1 MKATRLFL
9 ATSILVGI
17 FFLNGCEKTGVNLGG
32 QAVRFNASAQ
42 TGPSTKTEYSGEGT
56 IANGFLTWERIN
68 WLPEDHIRVASN
80 YAYLQ
85 DPGDGGL
92 SMGIH
97 YADYALGDIQIKAGD
112 PTRSVAV
119 MKPYIVAPPYFTGS
133 NGLVWDDNHAGG
145 YIFYAVYP
153 CPFENSN
160 ISLGSGDDGTTLGEV
175 TATIPAG
182 QVASGTKTRYTSASG
197 AVADASGIIY
207 STVPAGGLTYTVYQ
221 PDMSYAFMSAA
232 VSGVAAN
239 TDGVTL
245 VFNPAYTAFEFHITT
260 EDAEPLT
267 ISKISLT
274 ATGSDD
280 YLAGEYSF
288 TSGSD
293 FNMGTPE
300 VSITTTGAQKTVSM
314 ALSDAS
320 INQTEGI
327 AATLFAIPKT
337 NAGALK
343 LTLVTSEGTASLP
356 FVDASKNPVQFD
368 GGKKYRINLLKV
380 RDTWKFF
387 ASVEEMSYSGYN
399 IINF

>member
-9 ATSILVGI
+9 ATSILVGT

-32 QAVRFNASAQ
+32 KAVRFNASAQ

-68 WLPEDHIRVASN
+68 WQPEDHIRVASN
-80 YAYLQ
+80 YAYMQ
-85 DPGDGGL
+85 DSGDGGL
-92 SMGIH
+92 STGIH
-97 YADYALGDIQIKAGD
+97 YADYALGDITTPNVNTSRAI
-112 PTRSVAV
+112 
-119 MKPYIVAPPYFTGS
+119 MKPYNTGS
-133 NGLVWDDNHAGG
+133 NGLVWDDDNHAG
-145 YIFYAVYP
+145 YEFYAVYP

-232 VSGVAAN
+232 VSDVAAN

-300 VSITTTGAQKTVSM
+300 VSITTSGAQKTVSM
-314 ALSDAS
+314 GLSDAS

-327 AATLFAIPKT
+327 ATTLFAIPKT

-343 LTLVTSEGTASLP
+343 LTLVTSEGTTSLP

-387 ASVEEMSYSGYN
+387 ASVEDMSYSGYN